1 MGVYLNE
8 SVEGGASRPSP
19 GPEVRIRRRGV
30 QSDPSWF
37 GEDRNWNRQKTH
49 GAHQERREEK
59 GRVCVCVTVCS
70 EDRPNSNQREG
81 SSVFI
86 KRSSKTVIKAND
98 FPSYIRRTM
107 SSELSSIKY
116 YMLAKAT
123 NEKQISEITK
133 LYV

>member
-59 GRVCVCVTVCS
+59 GRVCVLLFVQKIVQTAIREKARVCL
-70 EDRPNSNQREG
+70 
-81 SSVFI
+81 F

-98 FPSYIRRTM
+98 FPSYIRTM